1 MMRRLLV
8 TLGLVIV
15 VAIGFAFRAWSDPKS
30 REVRRIEKRLL
41 GLASGLSFTEKG
53 SPFQR
58 LAYGDRVAD
67 FFADTTELDIAVGSR
82 EIQVTLSRG
91 ELRDR
96 ALATRATAKGLSV
109 QFMDVVVTLNE
120 RMDEATAHLT
130 SKIYFTGEPDYW
142 VQEFRLQLGK
152 VHPEGWRI
160 RKITTIKT
168 ME

>member
-1 MMRRLLV
+1 MMRRFLL
-8 TLGLVIV
+8 TLGLAIV
-15 VAIGFAFRAWSDPKS
+15 VAVGFAVRAWSDPKS

-41 GLASGLSFTEKG
+41 GLASGISFTEQG

-67 FFADTTELDIAVGSR
+67 HFAESTELDITVGSR

-109 QFMDVVVTLNE
+109 QFMDVVVSLNE
-120 RMDEATAHLT
+120 AMNEATAHLT
-130 SKIYFTGEPDYW
+130 SKIFFKGEPDYW
-142 VQEFRLQLGK
+142 VQEFRFELAK
-152 VHPEGWRI
+152 VHPEGWKI
-160 RKITTIKT
+160 RKIITIKT